1 MIAALL
7 YFIGLVAL
15 LVSIAVAGYT
25 APQAITDFTTAM
37 DTGNANM
44 LDVSMTIAA
53 GFAWAVLPIVGGL
66 CLMGLARVIMLLG
79 AINRS
84 LRGQV

>member
-15 LVSIAVAGYT
+15 LVSIAVAGYS
-25 APQAITDFTTAM
+25 APQAITDFSAAM

-44 LDVSMTIAA
+44 LDVSLRIA
-53 GFAWAVLPIVGGL
+53 GDFSWAVLPVVGGL
-66 CLMGLARVIMLLG
+66 CLMGFARVIMLLG

-84 LRGQV
+84 LRGQA